1 MKSEDDELPL
11 GELYECRPPEARL
24 GDDVDGVP
32 SCAEGHESIL
42 RGLCHADYARSDSS
56 SIGKKCPGR
65 GEQAFL
71 VISMIVLVAGYILS
85 MAVLISTRSVQNN
98 TRQRVGSRM
107 AGNAMAMLVAS
118 MSVTDLSKV
127 TPDIFQSVIFDPAKM
142 FVDGLQTIINTNCLF
157 QSDSNYDSLAKVQSE
172 TTLIFMP
179 SLWGAMALFY
189 LLWRTTGEDMKKG

>member
-1 MKSEDDELPL
+1 
-11 GELYECRPPEARL
+11 
-24 GDDVDGVP
+24 
-32 SCAEGHESIL
+32 
-42 RGLCHADYARSDSS
+42 
-56 SIGKKCPGR
+56 
-65 GEQAFL
+65 
-71 VISMIVLVAGYILS
+71 
-85 MAVLISTRSVQNN
+85 
-98 TRQRVGSRM
+98 M